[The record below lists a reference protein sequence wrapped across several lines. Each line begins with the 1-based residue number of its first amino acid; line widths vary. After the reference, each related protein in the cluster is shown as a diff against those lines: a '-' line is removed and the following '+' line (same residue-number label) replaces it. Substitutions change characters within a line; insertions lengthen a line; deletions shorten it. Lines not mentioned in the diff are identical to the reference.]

1 MSAFVHPENQKIIW
15 NIVNSNQYVNTYF
28 NSNKNVSKESWFRG
42 IIEKFYSQH
51 QDKNLSMPEL
61 NQLNKDTLSFM
72 IQSIHNTAPVFQN
85 NPTIN
90 QNNYDMNPIQK
101 TEILTPPLVE
111 NTREQ
116 QFISDFNDRQQ
127 EYQNMMK
134 KTVPQEIDFKESD
147 KDEAIHNMD
156 DLIKEHMKEREEQ
169 LQMVPPVVQMPNNN
183 VETIQATPTPT
194 PNKEMNNS
202 EIDNIKND
210 IQTIMT
216 MLKENN
222 DLLLK
227 LTTQKTQVTEAKTSI
242 EVKPETVKTS
252 SNTDENV
259 STTIIEEGEDD
270 RTIDVSMNIE
280 PKTDN

>member
-15 NIVNSNQYVNTYF
+15 NIVNSNQYVNAYF
-28 NSNKNVSKESWFRG
+28 NANKNVSKEAWFRG

-61 NQLNKDTLSFM
+61 NQLNKDALSFM

-85 NPTIN
+85 NPTTN

-101 TEILTPPLVE
+101 TEILTPPLIQ

-116 QFISDFNDRQQ
+116 QSISAFNDRQQ

-134 KTVPQEIDFKESD
+134 KNVPQEIDFKEGD
-147 KDEAIHNMD
+147 KDEAIQNMD
-156 DLIKEHMKEREEQ
+156 DLIKQHMKEREEQ

-183 VETIQATPTPT
+183 VETIQAK
-194 PNKEMNNS
+194 PNSNEQNNS
-202 EIDNIKND
+202 SEIENIKKD
-210 IQTIMT
+210 IQTIMN

-222 DLLLK
+222 ELLLK
-227 LTTQKTQVTEAKTSI
+227 LTTQKMQVTEVKTSI
-242 EVKPETVKTS
+242 EVKPETVESS
-252 SNTDENV
+252 SNTDENIK
-259 STTIIEEGEDD
+259 STIIEEGEDD
-270 RTIDVSMNIE
+270 GIIDVSMNIE
-280 PKTDN
+280 PNTNN

>member
-15 NIVNSNQYVNTYF
+15 NIVNSNQYVNAYF
-28 NSNKNVSKESWFRG
+28 NANKNVSKETWFRG

-61 NQLNKDTLSFM
+61 NQLNKDALSFM

-85 NPTIN
+85 NPTTN
-90 QNNYDMNPIQK
+90 QNSYDMNPIQK

-116 QFISDFNDRQQ
+116 QSISAFNDRQQ

-134 KTVPQEIDFKESD
+134 KTVPQEIDFKEGD
-147 KDEAIHNMD
+147 KDEAIQNMD
-156 DLIKEHMKEREEQ
+156 DLIKQHMKEREEQ

-183 VETIQATPTPT
+183 VETIQATPTAS
-194 PNKEMNNS
+194 KEMNNS
-202 EIDNIKND
+202 EIENIKND

-222 DLLLK
+222 ELLLK
-227 LTTQKTQVTEAKTSI
+227 LTTQKMQVTEVKTSI
-242 EVKPETVKTS
+242 EVKPETVDSS
-252 SNTDENV
+252 SNTDENIT
-259 STTIIEEGEDD
+259 STIIEEGEDD
-270 RTIDVSMNIE
+270 GIIDVSMNIE
-280 PKTDN
+280 PKTNN